1 MPGVSDCILWTCET
15 HFKQQEGER
24 GRQSGVYILWA
35 EIVHHIHANRFEM
48 CLLTMDNKSKL
59 DFTKPCLRAL
69 IFSHCQLLHNSVV
82 DNNIYMRPF
91 CYTRK
96 KLHEIWDK
104 NTSTDR
110 GFVHKS
116 SWKFFLSRYYNAICS
131 CNSSCTWSWLNA
143 RSCCSNLV
151 PKLLL
156 MFPLNPQWTAMSGAE
171 FMSSIN
177 MLMTEDLLWTFAQLT
192 VYP

>member
-15 HFKQQEGER
+15 HFKQPEGKR
-24 GRQSGVYILWA
+24 GRQSGMYILWA

-69 IFSHCQLLHNSVV
+69 IFSRCQLLHNSVV

-91 CYTRK
+91 WYTRK
-96 KLHEIWDK
+96 KLHESWDK
-104 NTSTDR
+104 ENTHRS
-110 GFVHKS
+110 FIHKS
-116 SWKFFLSRYYNAICS
+116 SWKFFLSRYYNTICS
-131 CNSSCTWSWLNA
+131 CNSSCTWSWQNA
-143 RSCCSNLV
+143 RSRCSNLV

-156 MFPLNPQWTAMSGAE
+156 MFPLNLQWTAMSGAE

-177 MLMTEDLLWTFAQLT
+177 MLMTEGLLWIFAQLT